1 MKIRDIVLAAALVIS
16 FTAAAAAQ
24 EKNGG
29 PPSNGAPR
37 LAIASFNHD
46 FGEVKAGEP
55 LKYSFKIKNEGTG
68 DLLIKSVAPG

>member
-1 MKIRDIVLAAALVIS
+1 MKIREVVLTVALVIS
-16 FTAAAAAQ
+16 FSAAAAAQ
-24 EKNGG
+24 EKNGS

-37 LAIASFNHD
+37 LVIESFTHD

-68 DLLIKSVAPG
+68 VLQIKNVAPG